1 MKKDEVIIQS
11 ILQAAKHLI
20 QQYGL
25 AKTSMEDIAR
35 AAGKGKSTLYYYF
48 KNKDQIFEKVIHGE
62 MDEFFQVL
70 HQEVNQQKDAIEML
84 RAYIITKIKT
94 LKSKVNLYR
103 LTLETDI
110 PSAFELNKKMTALRA
125 RYDEEDKELVHFIL
139 KEGIKTGTFRHDL
152 LEDSSLLSDLFV
164 TCFRGVEMNVI
175 TSERYQFI
183 EEKID
188 LLIRIMI
195 QGIGK

>member
-70 HQEVNQQKDAIEML
+70 HQEVNQQKDAVEML

-125 RYDEEDKELVHFIL
+125 RYDEEDKELVHSIL
-139 KEGIKTGTFRHDL
+139 KEGIKTGIFRHDL